1 MAVAG
6 LRGTGDFGTDER
18 PKNFRQ
24 GILRYNPNGTAP
36 IFALTSKA
44 KKRTTNDPEFA
55 WWAEGNLLVRLHVNG
70 ALGSGDTVVTVD
82 SADPTSTTMTANWG
96 TASNLKNGDVIL
108 VEPAADNATFNHEL
122 LEVDS
127 VVSDTQFVVR
137 RGAGGTTAASIAN
150 GANLTL
156 IGSAY
161 AEGTGAPAPFR
172 AIRSSS
178 RTTRRSSRTPTN

>member
-96 TASNLKNGDVIL
+96 TASNLKNGDIIL
-108 VEPAADNATFNHEL
+108 VEPSADNATFNHEL

-156 IGSAY
+156 IGS
-161 AEGTGAPAPFR
+161 
-172 AIRSSS
+172 
-178 RTTRRSSRTPTN
+178 